1 MAFVKMNEMIIICN
15 NQVHIKH
22 KPRVNNLNNINL
34 KYFFHPTLW
43 VFFTVEKKSMLVS
56 PSKIQYLSCS
66 YSYFTLDHSSS
77 ADFTLESG

>member
-43 VFFTVEKKSMLVS
+43 VFFTVEKKINVGITLKNPVFVMLLL
-56 PSKIQYLSCS
+56 I
-66 YSYFTLDHSSS
+66 FHT
-77 ADFTLESG
+77 